1 MEVLVIDKNSF
12 TVDNL
17 TNVSAISWSVSQTQI
32 TGTKDGVASTYT
44 YSNSNYMVR
53 IIWN

>member
-12 TVDNL
+12 TVDNIISV
-17 TNVSAISWSVSQTQI
+17 TAISWNATNTQI
-32 TGTKDGVASTYT
+32 TGTKDSVAGTYT
-44 YSNSNYMVR
+44 YTNSQYMIR